1 MNSIKTNY
9 NFHVLGAPYY
19 YEQKKQLGD
28 VDIELLIAAFPS
40 FYRQY
45 VIENPNSSL

>member
-1 MNSIKTNY
+1 MNSIKQTTT
-9 NFHVLGAPYY
+9 FTCWARHII
-19 YEQKKQLGD
+19 KKKKIGD
-28 VDIELLIAAFPS
+28 VDIETLIAAFPS

>member
-1 MNSIKTNY
+1 MCWARHIIMNKK
-9 NFHVLGAPYY
+9 
-19 YEQKKQLGD
+19 KKQLGD